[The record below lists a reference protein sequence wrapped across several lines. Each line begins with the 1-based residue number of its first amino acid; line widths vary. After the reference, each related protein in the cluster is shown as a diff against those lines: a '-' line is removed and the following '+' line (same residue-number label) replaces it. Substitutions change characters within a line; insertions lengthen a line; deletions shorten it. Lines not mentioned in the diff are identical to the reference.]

1 MEKQQTII
9 ILLSLMVILQLVT
22 AYGIFQLGKTGLP
35 AAAPAAQPAAQPE
48 KQPVQQ
54 PPAPAAKVEVSAE
67 NDEVKGEANAPVLI
81 VEFSDY
87 QCPFCSRVEA
97 SLKQVE
103 EKYIKTGK
111 VKIVYRD
118 YPLGFHDKAQKAA
131 EASECAHDQGKFWE
145 YHDKLFANQNAL
157 DIFSLKQYAK
167 DLKLDTAK
175 FDKCLDSGEKAAEVS
190 KDTADANAAGV
201 SGTPIFFIN
210 GVALKGAQP
219 YDSFETA
226 IEAALKG

>member
-22 AYGIFQLGKTGLP
+22 AYGVFKIGKTGL
-35 AAAPAAQPAAQPE
+35 PAAQPAAQPA
-48 KQPVQQ
+48 PAPAPTPAQQ

-67 NDEVKGEANAPVLI
+67 NDAVKGEAGAPVLI

-87 QCPFCSRVEA
+87 QCPFCARVEP

-145 YHDKLFANQNAL
+145 YHDKLFANQNNL

-167 DLKLDTAK
+167 DLELDTAK
-175 FDKCLDSGEKAAEVS
+175 FDKCLDSGEKASEVS
-190 KDTADANAAGV
+190 KDVTDANAAGV

-219 YDSFETA
+219 YDAFEKA
-226 IEAALKG
+226 IEAALKE